1 MTPSLARIL
10 LAPVAAAV
18 LAATA
23 TGAASAVPGP
33 RADPSAEVARYSAA
47 ESPAES
53 LAYWTEER
61 MAAARPIARILEGT
75 VGGLLP
81 RPPADAPAEPGARPD
96 GETRPQSAGATGK
109 RWTGGG
115 KVARTTGRVF
125 LTMGGRDFTCTASV
139 VPSDNGDTVVTA
151 GHCLKDGTGD
161 WASKWVFVPGY
172 DDGKAPYGR
181 FAARELLVTSQWS
194 SRADDSHDF
203 GAAVLE
209 TREGR
214 HVRQAAGAQR
224 IAFTGEG
231 AGTVHAFGYP
241 SRSPYDG
248 RHLHYCS
255 GSTRPDDGGTTA
267 YGMSCGMTE
276 GSSGG
281 PWLSG
286 FDPSTGAGTVV
297 SVVSFKYAGRDGMQY
312 GPVLGSSERAVYDRA
327 RAL

>member
-1 MTPSLARIL
+1 MTPSLARSL
-10 LAPVAAAV
+10 LAPLAAAV
-18 LAATA
+18 LAATMA
-23 TGAASAVPGP
+23 GAPASAAPAP
-33 RADPSAEVARYSAA
+33 RADPPTEVVRHSAE
-47 ESPAES
+47 ESPSES

-61 MAAARPIARILEGT
+61 MSAARPITRVLEGAT
-75 VGGLLP
+75 GGLLP
-81 RPPADAPAEPGARPD
+81 QSPPDASPEGEP
-96 GETRPQSAGATGK
+96 RPQSSAVTGK

-115 KVARTTGRVF
+115 KVAQATGRVF

-172 DDGKAPYGR
+172 DDGEAPYGR

-194 SRADDSHDF
+194 RRADDSHDF

-209 TREGR
+209 AREGR
-214 HVRQAAGAQR
+214 HVRQATGAQR
-224 IAFTGEG
+224 IAFTGKG

-248 RHLHYCS
+248 RHLYYCS
-255 GSTRPDDGGTTA
+255 GPTRPDDGGTTA
-267 YGMSCGMTE
+267 HGMACDMTE

-286 FDPSTGAGTVV
+286 FDPSTGTGTVV
-297 SVVSFKYAGRDGMQY
+297 SVVSFKYAGRDGVQY

>member
-1 MTPSLARIL
+1 MTPSLARSL
-10 LAPVAAAV
+10 LAPLAAAV
-18 LAATA
+18 LAATMA
-23 TGAASAVPGP
+23 GAPASAAPAP
-33 RADPSAEVARYSAA
+33 RADPPAEVVRHSAE
-47 ESPAES
+47 ESPRSPSPTGPRSGWPPPARS
-53 LAYWTEER
+53 PGCWR
-61 MAAARPIARILEGT
+61 ARPAACSRRALRT
-75 VGGLLP
+75 PPRGG
-81 RPPADAPAEPGARPD
+81 AAPAELRGHREAVDRRREGRPGHRPGLPD
-96 GETRPQSAGATGK
+96 H
-109 RWTGGG
+109 
-115 KVARTTGRVF
+115 
-125 LTMGGRDFTCTASV
+125 GGRDFTCTASV

-172 DDGKAPYGR
+172 DDGEAPYGR

-194 SRADDSHDF
+194 RRADDSHDF

-209 TREGR
+209 AREGR
-214 HVRQAAGAQR
+214 HVRQATGAQR
-224 IAFTGEG
+224 IAFTGKG

-248 RHLHYCS
+248 RHLYYCS
-255 GSTRPDDGGTTA
+255 GPTRPDDGGTTA
-267 YGMSCGMTE
+267 HGMACDMTE

-286 FDPSTGAGTVV
+286 FDPSTGTGTVV
-297 SVVSFKYAGRDGMQY
+297 SVVSFKYAGRDGVQY